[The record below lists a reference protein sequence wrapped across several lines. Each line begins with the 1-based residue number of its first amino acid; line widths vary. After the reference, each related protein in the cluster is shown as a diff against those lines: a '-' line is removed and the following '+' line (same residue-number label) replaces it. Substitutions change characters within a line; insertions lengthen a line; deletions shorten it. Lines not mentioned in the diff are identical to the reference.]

1 MQNSETTRNSLGEL
15 GITFLLEQGAIRQ
28 LPKLLAAQ
36 KAARVFLIADKN
48 TYLAAGERVEAI
60 LAEANIVVKKYVF
73 SDDRLEPN
81 ESAVGLAI
89 MHFDPTVDA
98 VVAVGSGVIN
108 DISKIVANVSGTPY
122 IIVATAANAGT
133 VPEPHSASTWL
144 LCAEAPPPVTRILC
158 PKGVR
163 FVCTERTEIL
173 FFQIRAKLLLG
184 AQICHILPLAEDV
197 GNLAR
202 FTAVNVAHVGHQ
214 HLSDLLPQSHFGEQR
229 FFHNSASFRLNRKR
243 LGAYTPTILFIFY
256 SICNRPARTPLTSIS
271 TILIF
276 YKSPTLTPCFDTP
289 LP

>member
-1 MQNSETTRNSLGEL
+1 MQNSETTKNSLGEL

-144 LCAEAPPPVTRILC
+144 LCAEASSPSHGYFAQKASVSSARNAPKFSFFRYAPSSSSVRRSVIFSLSPKTSATSPVSR
-158 PKGVR
+158 
-163 FVCTERTEIL
+163 
-173 FFQIRAKLLLG
+173 Q
-184 AQICHILPLAEDV
+184 
-197 GNLAR
+197 
-202 FTAVNVAHVGHQ
+202 
-214 HLSDLLPQSHFGEQR
+214 
-229 FFHNSASFRLNRKR
+229 
-243 LGAYTPTILFIFY
+243 
-256 SICNRPARTPLTSIS
+256 
-271 TILIF
+271 
-276 YKSPTLTPCFDTP
+276 
-289 LP
+289 